1 MKTQTVIIALVALL
15 FSIAAFSLAP
25 HPANAQEYAG
35 QRYFGVS
42 IGQTKDDPDY
52 CDDDSIATWTNCPDK
67 DTGVKFY
74 VGHNLHKNFAVE
86 AGFIDFGEFKPKFAF
101 DDRGRINRGLIKISG
116 NSLFVAGMGKVHVHP
131 KANLFGKIGLHRWD
145 IETGIGWEEPGRWP
159 PQPDVDDDG
168 VDLFYGI
175 GGEVAPFSNEK
186 VKLRVEYEMF
196 TADDFNNSGSD
207 IDFEFISVGVIYAF

>member
-1 MKTQTVIIALVALL
+1 MKTRIAIAFVAVL
-15 FSIAAFSLAP
+15 FAIVAFSLAP
-25 HPANAQEYAG
+25 HPANAQEYVG
-35 QRYFGVS
+35 QRYFGVN
-42 IGQTKDDPDY
+42 IGQAKAGY
-52 CDDDSIATWTNCPDK
+52 ASCDEGPTLTWTNCPDK
-67 DTGVKFY
+67 DIGIKLY
-74 VGHNLHKNFAVE
+74 AGHNLHKNFAVE
-86 AGFIDFGEFKPKFAF
+86 AGFIDFGEFKPRLAVSG
-101 DDRGRINRGLIKISG
+101 GRRIDRGLIKISG
-116 NSLFVAGMGKVHVHP
+116 KSLFIAGMGKVHVHP

-145 IETGIGWEEPGRWP
+145 IETGIEWEEPGRWP